1 MRLISS
7 VQEDVEKKTEESV
20 NELKR
25 KQEEINRK
33 IDGMIK
39 KAEETKK
46 ETNLH
51 LDDELSAMNINIVLL
66 ENINQNLE
74 GKDEMGYEEIA
85 GIQET
90 VNEIHENNMK
100 HFSGTRNFRCP
111 KISLD
116 QHIFELLENAV
127 LAEDITIDLTKET
140 NPADVALTSAA
151 DVRCSGK

>member
-100 HFSGTRNFRCP
+100 HFSGTR
-111 KISLD
+111 KL
-116 QHIFELLENAV
+116 
-127 LAEDITIDLTKET
+127 
-140 NPADVALTSAA
+140 
-151 DVRCSGK
+151 